1 MSTEHAIIEYS
12 KRTKTT
18 VTAIAAR
25 AECSRMTLYRLMRGE
40 QNATLDLLQR
50 ISAAT
55 GGQVTLSQ
63 LVGETES
70 AA

>member
-1 MSTEHAIIEYS
+1 MNQEHAIIEYA

-18 VTAIAAR
+18 VSAIAEKAK
-25 AECSRMTLYRLMRGE
+25 CSRMTLYRLMRGE

-55 GGQVTLSQ
+55 EGQVTLSQ
-63 LVGETES
+63 LAGETES